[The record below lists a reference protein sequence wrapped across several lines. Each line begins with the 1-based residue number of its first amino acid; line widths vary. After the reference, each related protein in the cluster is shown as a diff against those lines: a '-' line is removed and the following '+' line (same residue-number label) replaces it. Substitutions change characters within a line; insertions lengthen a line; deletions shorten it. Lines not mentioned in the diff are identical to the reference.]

1 MRTKTILKRSCI
13 AGAMVLLAAVQ
24 QAVGAPQA
32 SEADAVYKNGFVYTA
47 DGPRSR
53 AQAFAVRDGKFLTVG
68 SNDDMKAITGND
80 TKVIDLKG
88 RMVMPGLIDSH
99 IHAVR
104 GALTSL
110 GVVFDPTASVDE
122 IKAAVKKYIA
132 DKKLKKGDWVEG
144 AKWGVDAKKINAKM
158 LDEVA
163 PDNPVFL
170 HDWTNHLAWVNSAA
184 LKAVKIT
191 KDTPDPAGGVI
202 DRDSSGNP
210 TGVLHDKALGLV
222 TAVMPPPPPEVVQ
235 ERAAWI
241 FSKLNGYGITSII
254 TAQLDPVRL
263 KAYRDLESK
272 NKLTMRIQ
280 GQWDF
285 NTRYVTTT
293 LEEQSKTFMT
303 RDKRGENSPLINVD
317 GVKVYLDGVPK
328 DGEGGAPMID
338 SYATAPTFGTPSIDE
353 STFSTWVM
361 RFDKEG
367 LKVMAHATG
376 SLSTRVFMN
385 AVEATRRANGK
396 GPRHHMAHSMLIH
409 PDDMDRLDIEG
420 SNFVCEV
427 SPFNTWTPDP
437 TGTDHWQTIIGR
449 DRFDDM
455 MTPLKSMIDAGA
467 VVAYGS
473 DWDNVPEPNP
483 WLGIEGMVTRQY
495 PGKPE
500 YGQWRKDERIDIET
514 AIQVFTRNGAM
525 AMEKEDETAPLRS
538 ASRQTSSFSIR
549 ISSIF
554 RPARYT
560 RPRCSKLCCGGIR
573 STKPSRRTAMKSLSE
588 PLLHY
593 CDRGSLSLHYT
604 IVCT

>member
-1 MRTKTILKRSCI
+1 
-13 AGAMVLLAAVQ
+13 VV
-24 QAVGAPQA
+24 
-32 SEADAVYKNGFVYTA
+32 
-47 DGPRSR
+47 
-53 AQAFAVRDGKFLTVG
+53 
-68 SNDDMKAITGND
+68 
-80 TKVIDLKG
+80 DLKG
-88 RMVMPGLIDSH
+88 QMVMPGLIDSH

-110 GVVFDPTASVDE
+110 GVVFDPTASIDDV
-122 IKAAVKKYIA
+122 KAAVKKYIA

-144 AKWGVDAKKINAKM
+144 AKWGIDARKLNAKM

-163 PDNPVFL
+163 PDNPVML
-170 HDWTNHLAWVNSAA
+170 HDWTNHLIWVNSAA
-184 LKAVKIT
+184 LKAARIT

-241 FSKLNGYGITSII
+241 FNKLNGYGITSII

-263 KAYRDLESK
+263 KAYRDLESR

-353 STFSTWVM
+353 ATFSTWFM
-361 RFDKEG
+361 RFDKAG

-385 AVEATRRANGK
+385 AVEATRRANGT

-409 PDDMDRLDIEG
+409 PDDMHRLDINR
-420 SNFVCEV
+420 SNFVAEV

-437 TGTDHWQTIIGR
+437 HGTDHWQTIIGR
-449 DRFDDM
+449 DRFDQM
-455 MTPLKSMIDAGA
+455 MTPLKSMLDAGA

-495 PGKPE
+495 PGHPE
-500 YGQWRKDERIDIET
+500 YGQWRKDERVDIET
-514 AIQVFTRNGAM
+514 VIEVFTRNGAI
-525 AMEKEDETAPLRS
+525 AMEKEDETGTIEAGKSADFIVLNQNILDIPPSKIHETKVLKTVLRGHTVHE
-538 ASRQTSSFSIR
+538 A
-549 ISSIF
+549 
-554 RPARYT
+554 
-560 RPRCSKLCCGGIR
+560 K
-573 STKPSRRTAMKSLSE
+573 
-588 PLLHY
+588 
-593 CDRGSLSLHYT
+593 
-604 IVCT
+604 

>member
-1 MRTKTILKRSCI
+1 MTSGSSVRHVSIIITGIHLLF
-13 AGAMVLLAAVQ
+13 LLAGQVSAAVD
-24 QAVGAPQA
+24 ATSAPQ
-32 SEADAVYKNGFVYTA
+32 SGEADAVYKNGFVYTA

-53 AQAFAVRDGKFLTVG
+53 AQAFAIRDGKFLKVG
-68 SNDDMKAITGND
+68 SNDDMKSLTGKD
-80 TKVIDLKG
+80 TRVVDLKG
-88 RMVMPGLIDSH
+88 QMVMPGLIDSH

-110 GVVFDPTASVDE
+110 GVVFDPTASIDDV
-122 IKAAVKKYIA
+122 KAAVKKYIA

-144 AKWGVDAKKINAKM
+144 AKWGIDARKLNAKM
-158 LDEVA
+158 LDEVV
-163 PDNPVFL
+163 PDNPVML
-170 HDWTNHLAWVNSAA
+170 HDWTNHLIWVNSAA
-184 LKAVKIT
+184 LKAARIT

-241 FSKLNGYGITSII
+241 FNKLNGYGITSII

-263 KAYRDLESK
+263 KAYRDLESR

-353 STFSTWVM
+353 ATFSTWFM
-361 RFDKEG
+361 RFDKAG

-385 AVEATRRANGK
+385 AVEATRRANGT

-409 PDDMDRLDIEG
+409 PDDMHRLDINR
-420 SNFVCEV
+420 SNFVAEV

-437 TGTDHWQTIIGR
+437 HGTDHWQTIIGR
-449 DRFDDM
+449 DRFDQM
-455 MTPLKSMIDAGA
+455 MTPLKSMLDAGA

-495 PGKPE
+495 PGHPE
-500 YGQWRKDERIDIET
+500 YGQWRKDERVDIET
-514 AIQVFTRNGAM
+514 VIEVFTRNGAI
-525 AMEKEDETAPLRS
+525 AMEKEDETGTIEAGKSADFIVLNQNILDIPPNKIHETKVLKTVLRGH
-538 ASRQTSSFSIR
+538 TVHE
-549 ISSIF
+549 
-554 RPARYT
+554 AR
-560 RPRCSKLCCGGIR
+560 
-573 STKPSRRTAMKSLSE
+573 
-588 PLLHY
+588 
-593 CDRGSLSLHYT
+593 
-604 IVCT
+604 

>member
-1 MRTKTILKRSCI
+1 MKTGNLLQRSFV
-13 AGAMVLLAAVQ
+13 AGMLVVVATAQSALGAQ
-24 QAVGAPQA
+24 QAA
-32 SEADAVYKNGFVYTA
+32 EADAVYNNGFIYTA

-53 AQAFAVRDGKFLTVG
+53 AQAFAIRDGKFLAVG
-68 SNDDMKAITGND
+68 SNDEMKDLTGKE
-80 TKVIDLKG
+80 TRVVDLKG
-88 RMVMPGLIDSH
+88 KMVMPGLIDSH

-104 GALTSL
+104 GALTAL
-110 GVVFDPTASVDE
+110 GVVFDSTASVDE
-122 IKAAVKKYIA
+122 IKAAVKKFIA

-158 LDEVA
+158 LDEIS

-184 LKAVKIT
+184 LKAAKIS
-191 KDTPDPAGGVI
+191 KDTADPVGGVI

-210 TGVLHDKALGLV
+210 TGVLHDKALGLI

-241 FSKLNGYGITSII
+241 MDKLNGYGITSII

-263 KAYRDLESK
+263 KAYRDLEAQR
-272 NKLTMRIQ
+272 KLTMRIQ

-303 RDKRGENSPLINVD
+303 RDKRGENSALINVD

-338 SYATAPTFGTPSIDE
+338 AYVTAPTFGTPGIDE
-353 STFSTWVM
+353 ATLSSWFL
-361 RFDKEG
+361 RFDKAG
-367 LKVMAHATG
+367 LKVMGHSTG
-376 SLSTRVFMN
+376 SLSTRHFMN
-385 AVEATRRANGK
+385 AVEATRRANGT

-409 PDDMDRLDIEG
+409 PDDMHRLDINR

-437 TGTDHWQTIIGR
+437 HGTDHWQSIIGR
-449 DRFDDM
+449 DRFDQM

-473 DWDNVPEPNP
+473 DWDNVPEPNH

-495 PGKPE
+495 PGHPE
-500 YGQWRKDERIDIET
+500 YGQWRKDERVDIET
-514 AIQVFTRNGAM
+514 AIEIFTRNGAI
-525 AMEKEDETAPLRS
+525 AMEKEDETGTIEVGKSADFIVINQNLLEIAPEK
-538 ASRQTSSFSIR
+538 IH
-549 ISSIF
+549 
-554 RPARYT
+554 
-560 RPRCSKLCCGGIR
+560 K
-573 STKPSRRTAMKSLSE
+573 TKVLKTVLQGHTVYGAN
-588 PLLHY
+588 
-593 CDRGSLSLHYT
+593 
-604 IVCT
+604 